1 MTKVLV
7 VDDHPIVLQGC
18 RRVIEDIGAC
28 DVREAATLVSAY
40 RNFHRL
46 KPDLVIVDLGMQGRS
61 LGGIELIRRLRL
73 DERKFGIL
81 VFSMHGDP
89 IVVRRALDAGANGYL
104 LKDSEPGDLREAIL
118 KVRSGQTYL
127 AHALALEVAMLGTRK
142 KRDPIGDLTNR
153 EIQVLT
159 LLSEGH
165 QYGQIADELEVSY
178 KTVAN
183 TCSHIKSKL
192 GVTTLPQLVRL
203 AVKWL
208 GQTENRPEASRV
220 LAGSRRG

>member
-1 MTKVLV
+1 
-7 VDDHPIVLQGC
+7 
-18 RRVIEDIGAC
+18 
-28 DVREAATLVSAY
+28 
-40 RNFHRL
+40 
-46 KPDLVIVDLGMQGRS
+46 
-61 LGGIELIRRLRL
+61 
-73 DERKFGIL
+73 
-81 VFSMHGDP
+81 
-89 IVVRRALDAGANGYL
+89 
-104 LKDSEPGDLREAIL
+104 
-118 KVRSGQTYL
+118 
-127 AHALALEVAMLGTRK
+127 MLGTRK
-142 KRDPIGDLTNR
+142 KRDPIDDLTNR